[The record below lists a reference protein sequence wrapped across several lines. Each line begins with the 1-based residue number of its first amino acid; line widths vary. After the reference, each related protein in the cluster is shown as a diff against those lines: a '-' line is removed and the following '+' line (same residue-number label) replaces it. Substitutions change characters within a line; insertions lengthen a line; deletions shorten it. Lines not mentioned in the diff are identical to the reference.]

1 MQGLAGLQ
9 LELPQQPGS
18 SEQDSGSPFSSG
30 TFSQP
35 GSLDSRVLAMLIDKV
50 LVVARTAVVMDGRG
64 GLGEVRDPTPPAT
77 APGQFAF
84 MGKKYFL

>member
-1 MQGLAGLQ
+1 
-9 LELPQQPGS
+9 
-18 SEQDSGSPFSSG
+18 
-30 TFSQP
+30 
-35 GSLDSRVLAMLIDKV
+35 MLIDKV

-64 GLGEVRDPTPPAT
+64 GLGEVRDPPPPAT